1 VVRCGKIVV
10 FGYSPLSR
18 EMDVL
23 KALCFLSSIVTIIVT
38 YRMYI
43 LSVLFDRI
51 VSCVALPAP

>member
-1 VVRCGKIVV
+1 
-10 FGYSPLSR
+10 
-18 EMDVL
+18 MDVL